1 MLSDNMYLYVISPMV
16 AAIIGGAS
24 FLIKYIL
31 GKRDKK
37 HEEEVAERNK
47 RRDEI
52 DQRRT
57 KAEKR
62 QERTEKKLNSVIAMA
77 VGCNNPECPTRS
89 KLAEWLRKEEESH
102 GD

>member
-1 MLSDNMYLYVISPMV
+1 MLTDNTYTYVISPIVV
-16 AAIIGGAS
+16 ALIGGAS
-24 FLIKYIL
+24 FLVKYIL

-52 DQRRT
+52 EQRLT

-77 VGCNNPECPTRS
+77 VGCNNPECPTRP
-89 KLAEWLRKEEESH
+89 KLAEWLRKEDENH
-102 GD
+102 GN

>member
-52 DQRRT
+52 EQRLT

-62 QERTEKKLNSVIAMA
+62 QERTEQKLNSVIALA
-77 VGCNNPECPTRS
+77 VGCNNPECPTRP
-89 KLAEWLRKEEESH
+89 KLAEWLRKEDENH
-102 GD
+102 GN

>member
-1 MLSDNMYLYVISPMV
+1 MYLYVISPLV
-16 AAIIGGAS
+16 AAVVGGVGY
-24 FLIKYIL
+24 LVKHIL
-31 GKRDKK
+31 SRRDKR
-37 HEEEVAERNK
+37 HEEEIQERNK

-52 DQRRT
+52 EQRLT

-77 VGCNNPECPTRS
+77 VGCNNPECPTRP